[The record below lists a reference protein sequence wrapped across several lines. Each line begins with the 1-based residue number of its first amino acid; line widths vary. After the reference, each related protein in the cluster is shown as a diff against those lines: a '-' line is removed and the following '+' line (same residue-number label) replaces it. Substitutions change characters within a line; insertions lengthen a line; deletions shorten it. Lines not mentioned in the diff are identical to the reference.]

1 MTAASRLHPTIAA
14 ALAPFAPPA
23 PRPAPP
29 TTEPC
34 PDCDGYGHV
43 ACCYA
48 WEVEGRG
55 GPRGCYCRRPGV
67 HSCARCD
74 GSGEIEPEPEEVE
87 E

>member
-55 GPRGCYCRRPGV
+55 GPRGC
-67 HSCARCD
+67 D